1 MVKSL
6 VFAWVA
12 LAECDPSLPKLKWS
26 HPAGATHQIQPICSC
41 ARYSRMIQKND
52 CGIVQHKTGQALTE
66 FGQHN
71 FIVYKLADKIAK
83 CSLLLG
89 GGIVR
94 CLLNSL
100 IGSRF
105 KELRHF

>member
-41 ARYSRMIQKND
+41 ARYSQMIHFWGSEND
-52 CGIVQHKTGQALTE
+52 
-66 FGQHN
+66 
-71 FIVYKLADKIAK
+71 KLELSI
-83 CSLLLG
+83 SWSMLLANYL
-89 GGIVR
+89 VV
-94 CLLNSL
+94 S
-100 IGSRF
+100 
-105 KELRHF
+105 